1 MPLEAW
7 LTTIEDVA
15 PGLLGPSDR
24 RGEALAAEVRA
35 LSELYTRR
43 RDALPE
49 AGEALA
55 ARLRFF
61 LPRDLPKVWGPL
73 EELGDALPRADTW
86 RVLDLGAGLGT
97 TTLGLASWVHR
108 SLAASA
114 GRTRALH
121 VTAYERDAASIDAF
135 ESLTRAAREADLIG
149 DVTLEARTADL
160 STLDPA
166 RLPKADLILVG
177 LALNELFDGDHL
189 DDAEAWLRAL
199 VGRLTEGGALI
210 VLEPA
215 LRETSRALQR
225 LRDRLTE
232 HVYAPC
238 LRAGDCPLLRRERDW
253 CHAQRDGELPER
265 LATIAKAAGLR
276 WSRPTYAYLTL
287 RADGARLGGF
297 GDRRALRIVGG
308 PVATKGKT
316 EWDGCG
322 AAGLVRLRRLDRERG
337 PSNEALDDARRG
349 TRLRLAQAPADGA
362 SVRLRPS
369 VAIERI

>member
-1 MPLEAW
+1 VLIRVTRVYPGPMPLEAW

-15 PGLLGPSDR
+15 PRSLGPHDR
-24 RGEALAAEVRA
+24 RGEPLAAQVRA

-55 ARLRFF
+55 ARLRFY

-73 EELGDALPRADTW
+73 EELGDALPTGEVW

-97 TTLGLASWVHR
+97 TSFGVASFAQDR
-108 SLAASA
+108 RLQ
-114 GRTRALH
+114 
-121 VTAYERDAASIDAF
+121 VTAYERDAASIDVF
-135 ESLTRAAREADLIG
+135 ESLAQAAQAAGLIAPLSLRAHRADL
-149 DVTLEARTADL
+149 AK
-160 STLDPA
+160 LDPA
-166 RLPKADLILVG
+166 SLPKADLILVG
-177 LALNELFDGDHL
+177 LTLNELFDADHL

-199 VGRLTEGGALI
+199 IRRLNEGGSLI

-225 LRDRLTE
+225 LRDRLGD

-253 CHAQRDGELPER
+253 CHAQRAGELPTR
-265 LATIAKAAGLR
+265 LADIAKAAGLR

-287 RADGARLGGF
+287 RADGRRLGGF
-297 GDRRALRIVGG
+297 GGG
-308 PVATKGKT
+308 LAAKRTLLELEGHRVTGDT
-316 EWDGCG
+316 DG
-322 AAGLVRLRRLDRERG
+322 RW
-337 PSNEALDDARRG
+337 
-349 TRLRLAQAPADGA
+349 
-362 SVRLRPS
+362 S
-369 VAIERI
+369 VARIATSA

>member
-7 LTTIEDVA
+7 LTTIEDAA
-15 PGLLGPSDR
+15 PSLLGRFDR

-43 RDALPE
+43 RHALPE

-73 EELGDALPRADTW
+73 EELGEALPRGDTW

-97 TTLGLASWVHR
+97 TTFGVASFAR
-108 SLAASA
+108 DRRL
-114 GRTRALH
+114 R
-121 VTAYERDAASIDAF
+121 VTAYERDAASIDVF
-135 ESLTRAAREADLIG
+135 ESLAKAAQRADLIG
-149 DVTLEARTADL
+149 PFTLETHRADL
-160 STLDPA
+160 ASLDPEG
-166 RLPKADLILVG
+166 LPKADLILVG
-177 LALNELFDGDHL
+177 LALNELFDADHL

-199 VGRLTEGGALI
+199 IGRLNQGGSLI

-215 LRETSRALQR
+215 LRETARSLQR

-253 CHAQRDGELPER
+253 CHAQREGELPPR

-297 GDRRALRIVGG
+297 GDPRALRIVGG
-308 PVATKGKT
+308 PVASKGKT

-322 AAGLVRLRRLDRERG
+322 EAGLVRLRRLDRERG
-337 PSNEALDDARRG
+337 PANEALDGAGRG
-349 TRLRLAQAPADGA
+349 VRLRLDEAPADGA
-362 SVRLRPS
+362 NVRLRPS